1 MPRVTALRA
10 AHGKV
15 SVELDGARW
24 RTLPADAVLEAGLAV
39 GLELDRPTARALA
52 RALRRRRA
60 ENVAVRALARRDRSR
75 ASLDVQLARARVP
88 AGDRAGVLARAERT
102 GLVDDAR
109 FAATR
114 ARHLAERGAG
124 DLFVLADLD
133 RQGVDEQVAREAVAV
148 LEPEVD
154 RAARIVATRGATT
167 RTLRY
172 LASRGFGE
180 EALEGLVAELE
191 SGALG

>member
-1 MPRVTALRA
+1 M
-10 AHGKV
+10 

-39 GLELDRPTARALA
+39 GLELDRRAARALA

-60 ENVAVRALARRDRSR
+60 EDLAVQALARHDRSR
-75 ASLDVQLARARVP
+75 ASLDARLARARVP
-88 AGDRAGVLARAERT
+88 AVERADVLARGERT
-102 GLVDDAR
+102 GLVDDVR

-114 ARHLAERGAG
+114 SRQLAERGAG
-124 DLFVLADLD
+124 DQLVLADLD
-133 RQGVDEQVAREAVAV
+133 RHGVDERVAREAVEA
-148 LEPEVD
+148 LEPEAD
-154 RAARIVATRGATT
+154 RMVRIVAIRGATA

-180 EALEGLVAELE
+180 EALEGLVAEVE
-191 SGALG
+191 SRALG